1 MPTRVDDLL
10 NSLGPVRP
18 FRPYWRLSNAADA
31 VNVYFSNERDYSQRL
46 TDRVTVFRS
55 IETDEIVGCRIKGVA
70 EIIK

>member
-1 MPTRVDDLL
+1 
-10 NSLGPVRP
+10 
-18 FRPYWRLSNAADA
+18 LSNAADA